1 MLFRGTRKYWLGKYW
16 YGKSK
21 PPIGVFFLMIVNNWP
36 GFFSTPATL
45 FGSHQPLCMWR
56 TQKPSLTTLGD
67 LYISATIFLRF
78 LLQLCHELCNLS
90 WLYTCH
96 LPCHVAPCKCWTVC
110 SALQVICLT
119 TYFYFINLFIYFVFT
134 IIKFTRYY
142 Y

>member
-1 MLFRGTRKYWLGKYW
+1 
-16 YGKSK
+16 
-21 PPIGVFFLMIVNNWP
+21 MIVNNWP

-119 TYFYFINLFIYFVFT
+119 TYFYFINLFIYLFCFYNNKIYKILLLASLMILTLGDHSFSMVLL
-134 IIKFTRYY
+134 K
-142 Y
+142 